1 MAGGCHSASVDPLA
15 LRAVPSGLPELL
27 PSGAVKKW
35 PAPGGTAGEAYFI
48 TAYSPNYASDGLI
61 LRASKFARGLLR
73 SDSRGEHWRKVEL
86 PSLVVLDGGVPQQ
99 VVHSIVFSP
108 SFAADQTVYVA
119 GFNLGIT
126 RSTDGGHTFQVQWRA
141 NGYNTHLAL
150 SPDFSRVDPQPK
162 NRALVAVLSPPT
174 PEDLSRL
181 RDGTVLDAGAGE
193 VKEYLRETPALG
205 DEMFLSED
213 AGETWHAA

>member
-108 SFAADQTVYVA
+108 SFASETKQPFCWNGWHGRKTSHRHEGCRNIICCRRIHRIQSGLTYA
-119 GFNLGIT
+119 
-126 RSTDGGHTFQVQWRA
+126 RSRFTWFGC
-141 NGYNTHLAL
+141 
-150 SPDFSRVDPQPK
+150 PSRHG
-162 NRALVAVLSPPT
+162 R
-174 PEDLSRL
+174 
-181 RDGTVLDAGAGE
+181 
-193 VKEYLRETPALG
+193 
-205 DEMFLSED
+205 
-213 AGETWHAA
+213 